1 MTTRNTGLDAVTDVL
16 DACGYS
22 GRVVGAAEAHALTA
36 PGPALFC
43 SRAPMPPTTAKEG
56 GILRAGG
63 LVGGRFAHTIKR
75 IMDESPTY
83 ASGSVHA
90 NASMH

>member
-1 MTTRNTGLDAVTDVL
+1 VRLCL
-16 DACGYS
+16 
-22 GRVVGAAEAHALTA
+22 
-36 PGPALFC
+36 
-43 SRAPMPPTTAKEG
+43 PTTAIEG